1 MNTKEEND
9 HFNTTMESK
18 LGHSDIISE
27 KLESRIGN
35 GSQTGSLVSDEGKCE
50 NGNGEHSQY
59 IPSQIVSFVASSGTN
74 TISHDSSGQPCARS
88 SSGHEGITDSK
99 KYRESQALYESE
111 KEKESEYD
119 PSSKKRKIQKNE
131 SVVDSETISSQESRE
146 KDDDTKIMEE
156 ISTSSESSS
165 IENEDK
171 QDKIND
177 RCSHDSAHT
186 YIPSQYGSCGQSGS
200 VSTFTKSKISAEK
213 SLTSS
218 TDTPSTKGGI
228 SHDTNE
234 K

>member
-1 MNTKEEND
+1 MNTKEENG
-9 HFNTTMESK
+9 HPNPTMESK
-18 LGHSDIISE
+18 LGHSDRISE
-27 KLESRIGN
+27 KHKSRIGN
-35 GSQTGSLVSDEGKCE
+35 GSQVSDEDSSE

-146 KDDDTKIMEE
+146 KDDDIKIMEE
-156 ISTSSESSS
+156 ISTSRESSS
-165 IENEDK
+165 IENEAK
-171 QDKIND
+171 QDKLND
-177 RCSHDSAHT
+177 ISSHDSAHA
-186 YIPSQYGSCGQSGS
+186 YIPSEYGSCGQSGS

>member
-1 MNTKEEND
+1 MNTKEVND
-9 HFNTTMESK
+9 HPNTTMESK
-18 LGHSDIISE
+18 LEHSDRISE
-27 KLESRIGN
+27 KLEGRIGN
-35 GSQTGSLVSDEGKCE
+35 GSQVSDEGKCE

-146 KDDDTKIMEE
+146 KDDDAKIMDE

-165 IENEDK
+165 IENEAK
-171 QDKIND
+171 QDKLND
-177 RCSHDSAHT
+177 ISSHDSAHA
-186 YIPSQYGSCGQSGS
+186 YIPSEYGSCGQSGS

>member
-1 MNTKEEND
+1 MNTKEVND
-9 HFNTTMESK
+9 HPNTTMESK
-18 LGHSDIISE
+18 LGHSDRISE

-35 GSQTGSLVSDEGKCE
+35 GSQVSDEGKCE

-146 KDDDTKIMEE
+146 KDDDAKIMDE

-165 IENEDK
+165 IENEAK
-171 QDKIND
+171 QDKLND
-177 RCSHDSAHT
+177 ISSHDSAHA
-186 YIPSQYGSCGQSGS
+186 YIPSEYGSCGQSGS

>member
-1 MNTKEEND
+1 MNTKEESD
-9 HFNTTMESK
+9 HPNTTMESK

-119 PSSKKRKIQKNE
+119 PSSKKRKIQK
-131 SVVDSETISSQESRE
+131 
-146 KDDDTKIMEE
+146 
-156 ISTSSESSS
+156 
-165 IENEDK
+165 K
-171 QDKIND
+171 QIIK
-177 RCSHDSAHT
+177 
-186 YIPSQYGSCGQSGS
+186 
-200 VSTFTKSKISAEK
+200 
-213 SLTSS
+213 
-218 TDTPSTKGGI
+218 
-228 SHDTNE
+228 
-234 K
+234 

>member
-1 MNTKEEND
+1 MNAKEVND
-9 HFNTTMESK
+9 HPKTTMESK
-18 LGHSDIISE
+18 LGHIDRISE

-35 GSQTGSLVSDEGKCE
+35 GSQVKNEGKCE
-50 NGNGEHSQY
+50 IDNGDHSQY

-74 TISHDSSGQPCARS
+74 TISNDSSGQPCSRS
-88 SSGHEGITDSK
+88 GSGHEGITDSK
-99 KYRESQALYESE
+99 KYRESQALYDSE
-111 KEKESEYD
+111 KDKESDYD
-119 PSSKKRKIQKNE
+119 PSSKKRKVQKNE
-131 SVVDSETISSQESRE
+131 SVVDSETISSQEFRQ
-146 KDDDTKIMEE
+146 KDDDNKE
-156 ISTSSESSS
+156 ISTSSEPSS

-171 QDKIND
+171 QDKLND

>member
-1 MNTKEEND
+1 MDTKEEND
-9 HFNTTMESK
+9 HPNTTMESK

-35 GSQTGSLVSDEGKCE
+35 GSQVKNEGKCE
-50 NGNGEHSQY
+50 IDNGDHSQY

-74 TISHDSSGQPCARS
+74 TISNDSSGQPCSRS
-88 SSGHEGITDSK
+88 GSGHEGITDSK

-131 SVVDSETISSQESRE
+131 SVVDSETISSQEFRE

-156 ISTSSESSS
+156 ISTSSEPSS

-171 QDKIND
+171 QDKLND
-177 RCSHDSAHT
+177 SYSHDSAHT